1 MKKIIILALI
11 CMCFCGCAKKN
22 NDSAAVNET
31 VGNVPAIQNE
41 QPAEVSE
48 VPEATEV
55 TEEVLLP
62 DVDIEL
68 KYYRIN
74 SPEGLRVRESPSLD
88 SEIINKYP
96 DNYPVGVSKI
106 DKHIVE
112 IDGIKSYWVEV
123 HHNNDPYGWV
133 FGGYLKPV
141 EKFPEDSLGLNE
153 YTYTEYKSSYG
164 ELTPPIIDENFESF
178 YIFSKDY
185 IGEPQQFELDA
196 YDMYASITY
205 SDYKIFT
212 GLYKDKQGTEG
223 YFIVK
228 MDLSEKKVIEKLVQE
243 STSNKIVFL
252 KPWNTGSEYLSVGR
266 LFESEAGF
274 YISINNVSEKLY
286 WTDD

>member
-1 MKKIIILALI
+1 
-11 CMCFCGCAKKN
+11 MCFCGCAKKN

-31 VGNVPAIQNE
+31 VENVPAIQNE

-48 VPEATEV
+48 VPEAQKAP
-55 TEEVLLP
+55 EEVLLP

-141 EKFPEDSLGLNE
+141 EKFPEDSLDLNE
-153 YTYTEYKSSYG
+153 YTYTDYKSSYG
-164 ELTPPIIDENFESF
+164 ELTPFIIDENFESF
-178 YIFSKDY
+178 YMICFDHFK
-185 IGEPQQFELDA
+185 
-196 YDMYASITY
+196 
-205 SDYKIFT
+205 
-212 GLYKDKQGTEG
+212 
-223 YFIVK
+223 
-228 MDLSEKKVIEKLVQE
+228 
-243 STSNKIVFL
+243 
-252 KPWNTGSEYLSVGR
+252 
-266 LFESEAGF
+266 
-274 YISINNVSEKLY
+274 
-286 WTDD
+286 